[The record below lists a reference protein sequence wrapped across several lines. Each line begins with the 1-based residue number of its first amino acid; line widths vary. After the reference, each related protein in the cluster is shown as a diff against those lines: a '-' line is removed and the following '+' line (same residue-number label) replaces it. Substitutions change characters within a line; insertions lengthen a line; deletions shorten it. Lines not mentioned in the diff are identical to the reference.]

1 MLVYAEEIQEVILQT
16 KRKTGQ
22 NFVLWISGPISTV
35 VQAFYLV
42 ECHIKNQ
49 DQAIRR
55 NRSILFLQ
63 NVLKSNYICQE
74 SRYFE
79 MYNLNLKLRRVL
91 RNRCKLNSF

>member
-1 MLVYAEEIQEVILQT
+1 MKGSFMLVYAEEIQEVILQT

-63 NVLKSNYICQE
+63 NVLKSNYICQDI
-74 SRYFE
+74 SKCTIWTW
-79 MYNLNLKLRRVL
+79 NWGGSCVTAAN
-91 RNRCKLNSF
+91 